1 MSTTT
6 KTRGPIPGSSGMPDD
21 NSIPTGEAATA
32 TPSPVDVAEGARDA
46 AEDVQETRE
55 ERDRRN
61 QMICDGNTAASDVA
75 FRINCLLYTS
85 DAADD

>member
-32 TPSPVDVAEGARDA
+32 TPSPVDVAEGAR
-46 AEDVQETRE
+46 EGGLR
-55 ERDRRN
+55 
-61 QMICDGNTAASDVA
+61 
-75 FRINCLLYTS
+75 L
-85 DAADD
+85 